1 LSTIERALALNPS
14 CATALYYGALI
25 YAFAARPAEAIVSAN
40 RALRLSPFDPAVF
53 QAHMALG
60 VAAIA
65 EARYDEAA
73 VHCARAAQANPRFGY
88 LNLLHAE
95 ALALAGRLDEA
106 APIARRGMEMV
117 PFWRNGMMSEFGTA
131 PELIDRLKEGG
142 RLLGL
147 PE

>member
-1 LSTIERALALNPS
+1 LALNPS
-14 CATALYYGALI
+14 CATALYFGALI
-25 YAFAARPAEAIVSAN
+25 YGFAARPAEAIVSAN

-73 VHCARAAQANPRFGY
+73 VHCARAAQANPYMGY
-88 LNLLHAE
+88 LNLLHAQ
-95 ALALAGRLDEA
+95 ALALAGRLEEA
-106 APIARRGMEMV
+106 GPIARRGMEMV
-117 PFWRNGMMSEFGTA
+117 PYWRIGMWSAFGIA
-131 PELIDRLKEGG
+131 PELLDRLVEGA
-142 RLLGL
+142 RLVGV